1 MIVRRHYMAYF
12 IGAILLILTLITVG
26 LIFRKRVY
34 DAVDRYES
42 WKMDIINRNTASEL
56 ARIKQLNLSGE
67 TKKKFESWKERW
79 EHIVAKE
86 MPDIEE
92 YLFDAEDAADR
103 YRFPSA
109 KKSLKKIEQML
120 ISIEDDIEEILQELD
135 DLLKSEKTSRVEIK
149 ELEPNIQRF
158 RKILSQ
164 GRYQYGKAENRF
176 EKELDDFE
184 KELDNYF
191 ELVEDGNYIKGR
203 QLVDELKSD
212 LEAFEEEFIEFPD
225 LLTTCKTRL
234 PSRLDE
240 LASGVK
246 VMKEDGY
253 RIEHLNFVTDIQN
266 YQERL
271 LDCIKSLEKGN
282 ISEVKVIISETE
294 ENINEMYDQLE
305 KEAIDKNYFEA
316 QFPTYEQTIGELKST
331 FSNTK
336 TEVEQLRET
345 YYFEDSDM
353 EQFLTLENT
362 ITQIKSQLDEL
373 TNDVMNE
380 NTSHSE
386 LRVRLESGFKQLKEL
401 QHSHEEFK
409 TRIYN
414 LRKDELEAKENLQQ
428 MNEQISHIKRK
439 IRQSNI
445 PGVPNFIWDSIE
457 NASNSNKRVIKVL
470 DKQPLDITEVQH
482 ALSEAKDAV
491 DHAFDQTN
499 LMIEHANL
507 TEQVI
512 QYANRY
518 RSQYPLLA
526 AQLSESE
533 RLFRSYEYELALE
546 HAARAVEEIEPGVL
560 SRLEVY
566 QEA

>member
-1 MIVRRHYMAYF
+1 MAYF

-26 LIFRKRVY
+26 LILRKRVY

-42 WKMDIINRNTASEL
+42 WKMDIINRNIASEL

-67 TKKKFESWKERW
+67 TQKKFESWKERW
-79 EHIVAKE
+79 EYIVAKE

-109 KKSLKKIEQML
+109 QKSLKKIEKML
-120 ISIEDDIEEILQELD
+120 ISIEDNIGEILQELNE
-135 DLLKSEKTSRVEIK
+135 LLKSEKTSRVEIE
-149 ELEPNIQRF
+149 ELKPSIEQF
-158 RKILSQ
+158 RKTISQ
-164 GRYQYGKAENRF
+164 GRYRYGNAESRF
-176 EKELDDFE
+176 EKELDHFE
-184 KELDNYF
+184 EELNAYY
-191 ELVEDGNYIKGR
+191 ELVEEGNYIKGR
-203 QLVDELKSD
+203 ELVDELKANI
-212 LEAFEEEFIEFPD
+212 EAFEEVLEEFPD
-225 LLTTCKTRL
+225 LLATCKTQL

-240 LASGVK
+240 LVSGIRD
-246 VMKEDGY
+246 MKADGY
-253 RIEHLNFVTDIQN
+253 RIGHLGFITDIQN

-271 LDCIKSLEKGN
+271 LDCIKSLENGS
-282 ISEVKVIISETE
+282 ISEVKVIIAEIE
-294 ENINEMYDQLE
+294 ESINEMYDQLE
-305 KEAIDKNYFEA
+305 KEAVDKNYFEA
-316 QFPTYEQTIGELKST
+316 QFPAYEKTIGKLKST

-336 TEVEQLRET
+336 IEVEELRET

-362 ITQIKSQLDEL
+362 ITQIKSQLDKL
-373 TNDVMNE
+373 TSDEMNE
-380 NTSHSE
+380 KTSHSE
-386 LRVRLESGFKQLKEL
+386 LRARLESGFKQLEAL
-401 QHSHEEFK
+401 EENHEEFK
-409 TRIYN
+409 ARIYN

-428 MNEQISHIKRK
+428 MNEKIFKIKRK

-457 NASNSNKRVIKVL
+457 NASNSNKRVIKAL
-470 DKQPLDITEVQH
+470 DKQPLDIAEVQH

-491 DHAFDQTN
+491 DHAFEQTN

-560 SRLEVY
+560 SRMEVY